1 MAPSG
6 LLFELLF
13 VTLGRYWGPLGPKLQ
28 KDAKIVEKNGNRK
41 GSLFRSFVIWR
52 TVKVML
58 FFGPFSST
66 VLDGFWVTLGK
77 PNVVKV

>member
-6 LLFELLF
+6 LLFEMLF
-13 VTLGRYWGPLGPKLQ
+13 VTLGRYWGPPGPKLE
-28 KDAKIVEKNGNRK
+28 KYVKIDEKNWGRK
-41 GSLFRSFVIWR
+41 GNIFRLFVTWR

-58 FFGPFSST
+58 FFCPFSLT
-66 VLDGFWVTLGK
+66 IIDGFWVVLGK